1 MELETEQYMPIERAE
16 GIRDKARTLRR
27 QFLKY
32 KDAEIVYS
40 LTHRKLLEMADEAG
54 AIYRVDKTVLI
65 NREIFDEY
73 LEQFHQKA
81 CTYSAYTQR
90 KQYERERKEQE

>member
-1 MELETEQYMPIERAE
+1 MQLETEQYMTPERID
-16 GIRDKARTLRR
+16 GIRDQARRLRR
-27 QFLKY
+27 QYLKY

-54 AIYRVDKTVLI
+54 AIYKIDGTVLI
-65 NREIFDEY
+65 NRDIFDEY

-81 CTYSAYTQR
+81 CTYSAYTKR
-90 KQYERERKEQE
+90 KQYERERREKS